1 MKNIQKAMIAG
12 LFILLASLSCK
23 TLQGADLPASPATSA
38 PPTASG
44 PTPTVGPTLIA
55 PISSNQPYEITG
67 AFKST
72 QEDGGQFVDN
82 ILYAE
87 RQVILVDLH
96 GFITRDK
103 RWVVPVNSQVIGN
116 VQYNPQDAS
125 GSYTLFLPEIPQGT
139 LNDLDNN
146 GQHNA
151 GVQVFVIDYKPN
163 IAGNAFMSGDDRLKG
178 WPNDMASIKT
188 NPDQDNE
195 VTGGQLIVYA
205 PDAKESFPTGFG
217 PDGKLFTADDPV
229 AALPAGYSIINLD
242 AKPFT
247 FTQPPQANL
256 PLFEAP
262 DAGPKDY
269 SKESY
274 TQAFDDLLKF
284 LRTNYAF
291 SGIAGKAPDWDSL
304 AANIR
309 PRIQQAEQNHNA
321 AGFYAALHDFT
332 YAFRDGHVGMDGG
345 DLFTN
350 DFRTNYAGGLGF
362 TVRVLDNNQ
371 VLASSVLSGGPAEAA
386 GMKAGAVITQFN
398 GKPVMDVI
406 KSEPLFFENQSS
418 DIAILYNKAI
428 MLTRTKPGGQADV
441 TFTNP
446 GGSAKT
452 TTLTANP
459 EVDTLL
465 AQLGYNKASSLVP
478 VELNLLSSNNT
489 DIGYIKLNSNSDD
502 LNLLLRLFEHGL
514 KKFQEQKVTRVIVD
528 LRNNGGGVPLGLA
541 GFLTNQEIPLG
552 QMEYYDNTQGKF
564 IPKGPPDTVTANE
577 NQYHFDKI
585 AVLVGL
591 NCASACELEAYAMSK
606 VPGAI
611 VVGQYPTGGIE
622 AEVSRGQIKMPEN
635 IGMQFPTGREVNP
648 DGSLFLEG
656 VGVQPTLKVP
666 VDANSVLS
674 SADIVLQAA
683 ENALTGK

>member
-1 MKNIQKAMIAG
+1 MKNIHKAMIAG
-12 LFILLASLSCK
+12 LFILLAGLSCK
-23 TLQGADLPASPATSA
+23 TLQSADTSASPTISA
-38 PPTASG
+38 PPTRAAATPTAG
-44 PTPTVGPTLIA
+44 PTVIA

-72 QEDGGQFVDN
+72 NEIGGQLSDN

-87 RQVILVDLH
+87 RQVILADLH

-103 RWVVPVNSQVIGN
+103 RWVIPASSQVIGN

-125 GSYTLFLPEIPQGT
+125 GSYTLFLPEVPQGT
-139 LNDLDNN
+139 LNDVDNN
-146 GQHNA
+146 GQPNL
-151 GVQVFVIDYKPN
+151 GVQVFAIDYEPN
-163 IAGNAFMSGDDRLKG
+163 ISGNAFMSGNDRLMG
-178 WPNDMASIKT
+178 WPTDMASIKS

-205 PDAKESFPTGFG
+205 PDAKENFPTGFG

-229 AALPAGYSIINLD
+229 APLPAGYSIVDLD
-242 AKPFT
+242 KKPFA

-256 PLFEAP
+256 PLYEAP

-274 TQAFDDLLKF
+274 TQAFDDMVKF

-291 SGIAGKAPDWDSL
+291 SGIAGKQPDWDSL
-304 AANIR
+304 VASLR
-309 PRIQQAEQNHNA
+309 PRVQQAEQNQDA
-321 AGFYAALHDFT
+321 AAYYAALRNFT
-332 YAFRDGHVGMDGG
+332 YAFKDGHVGLDGG
-345 DLFTN
+345 DLSSN
-350 DFRTNYAGGLGF
+350 DFRKNYSGSLGF

-371 VLASSVLSGGPAEAA
+371 VLVSSVLPGSSAEAA
-386 GMKAGAVITQFN
+386 GMKVGAIINQVD
-398 GKPVMDVI
+398 GKAVMDVI
-406 KSEPLFFENQSS
+406 KSEPLFFGNQSS
-418 DIAILYNKAI
+418 DIGILYDKAI
-428 MLTRTKPGGQADV
+428 MLTRTKPGTQASV

-446 GGSAKT
+446 GGGSKT
-452 TTLTANP
+452 ATMTADP

-478 VELNLLSSNNT
+478 VELNLLTMNNT
-489 DIGYIKLNSNSDD
+489 NIGYLKVNSNLDD
-502 LNLLLRLFEHGL
+502 LNLLLHLFEHGL
-514 KKFQEQKVTRVIVD
+514 KKFQDQKVTSLIVD
-528 LRNNGGGVPLGLA
+528 LRNNEGGVPLGLA
-541 GFLTNQEIPLG
+541 GFLTNQDITLG
-552 QMEYYDNTQGKF
+552 QMEYYDSTQGKF
-564 IPKGPPDTVTANE
+564 TAKNEPDTFSAKE

-591 NCASACELEAYAMSK
+591 NCASACELEAYALSK
-606 VPGAI
+606 LPGAI

-622 AEVSRGQIKMPEN
+622 AEVSKGQIKMPEK

-666 VDANSVLS
+666 IDATTALS
-674 SADIVLQAA
+674 SADVVLQAA
-683 ENALTGK
+683 ENALVK